1 MTDAPRVLIADDHAP
16 TRAGVRSALE
26 RGGCRVCAEAGT
38 APDAVDGA
46 VRERPDVC
54 VIDLHMPG
62 DGLRAVAAITDALP
76 ETLVLVLTVSASSD
90 DLFAALQAGASGYL
104 LKDADPDELAVAVH
118 HALAG
123 SATLPGHLTARL
135 IEEFRRRDDSR
146 SLMLDRSR
154 RVALT
159 PREWEV
165 LQLLDEG
172 LSTSRIAARL
182 QVSQV
187 TVRRHVSALLRK
199 LEVSTREDARR
210 VMRRNGRSSPLN
222 AR

>member
-26 RGGCRVCAEAGT
+26 RGGCRVCAEAGN
-38 APDAVDGA
+38 APDAVAAA

-54 VIDLHMPG
+54 IIDLQMPG
-62 DGLRAVAAITDALP
+62 DGLRAVAAITAELP
-76 ETLVLVLTVSASSD
+76 ETLVLVLTVSASSE
-90 DLFAALQAGASGYL
+90 DLFAALRAGAAGYL
-104 LKDADPDELAVAVH
+104 LKDADPDDVAVAVH
-118 HALAG
+118 SVLGGA
-123 SATLPGHLTARL
+123 ATLPGHLTARL

-172 LSTSRIAARL
+172 LSTRGIAARL
-182 QVSQV
+182 NVSQV
-187 TVRRHVSALLRK
+187 TVRRHVSALLHK
-199 LEVSTREDARR
+199 LEVSTREEARR
-210 VMRRNGRSSPLN
+210 VMHRNGRSRP
-222 AR
+222 

>member
-26 RGGCRVCAEAGT
+26 RGGCRVCAEAGN
-38 APDAVDGA
+38 APDAVAAA

-54 VIDLHMPG
+54 MIDLQMPG
-62 DGLRAVAAITDALP
+62 DGLRAVAAITAELP
-76 ETLVLVLTVSASSD
+76 ETLVLVLTVSASSE
-90 DLFAALQAGASGYL
+90 DLFAALRAGAAGYL
-104 LKDADPDELAVAVH
+104 LKDADPDDVAVAVH
-118 HALAG
+118 SVLGGA
-123 SATLPGHLTARL
+123 ATLPGHLTARL

-172 LSTSRIAARL
+172 LSTRGIAARL
-182 QVSQV
+182 NVSQV
-187 TVRRHVSALLRK
+187 TVRRHVSALLHK
-199 LEVSTREDARR
+199 LEVSTREEARR
-210 VMRRNGRSSPLN
+210 VMHRNGRSSP
-222 AR
+222 

>member
-26 RGGCRVCAEAGT
+26 RGGCRVCAEAGN
-38 APDAVDGA
+38 APDAVAAA

-54 VIDLHMPG
+54 IIDLQMPG
-62 DGLRAVAAITDALP
+62 DGLRAVAAVTAELP
-76 ETLVLVLTVSASSD
+76 ETLVLVLTVSASSE
-90 DLFAALQAGASGYL
+90 DLFAALRAGAAGYL
-104 LKDADPDELAVAVH
+104 LKDADPDDVAVAVH
-118 HALAG
+118 SVLGGA
-123 SATLPGHLTARL
+123 ATLPGHLTARL

-172 LSTSRIAARL
+172 LSTRGIAARL
-182 QVSQV
+182 NVSQV
-187 TVRRHVSALLRK
+187 TVRRHVSALLHK
-199 LEVSTREDARR
+199 LEVSTREEARR
-210 VMRRNGRSSPLN
+210 VMHRNGRSRP
-222 AR
+222 